1 MKKGRIVTDRIILVR
16 HCETTGQGAQDDL
29 TADGHRGAAL
39 LVVQLASIGADAVYS
54 SPYLRAINT
63 VSPFATSLNQPVHI
77 IDDLRERVLSHRALP
92 DWRDHL
98 RQSFADRD
106 YALPGGE
113 SMRQTEAR
121 GLAALGLISRAAH
134 KLPVVASHGG
144 LIASLLSGIDEGF
157 GFDDWAALAN
167 PDLFILTLDDGLPKH
182 WARG

>member
-1 MKKGRIVTDRIILVR
+1 VTDRIILVR

-29 TADGHRGAAL
+29 TVAGHRAADL
-39 LVVQLASIGADAVYS
+39 LVPRLTGLGVDAVYA

-63 VSPFATSLNQPVHI
+63 LAPFAATLNQPVQI
-77 IDDLRERVLSHRALP
+77 IDDLRERVLSHTALP

-121 GLAALGLISRAAH
+121 GLAALGLVSRAAH

-144 LIASLLSGIDEGF
+144 LIASLLSRIDPQF

-167 PDLFILTLDDGLPKH
+167 PDLFSLMLENGEPKH
-182 WARG
+182 WGRG